1 MNILKIGAAVLA
13 MATIF
18 ALPLSASAATP
29 SRGKVLV
36 VMSSANSLDLRD
48 GKKYSTGYYL
58 NEFVVPYRKLI
69 EAGYEPVIAN
79 PNGDM
84 PVMDANSNN
93 AMFFGGDEA
102 ARSAAHKYAQDLKA
116 LKNPKT
122 LASVVAEGTSQYVG
136 LFVPGGHAPMADLLK
151 DRNLGKIL
159 VSFHES
165 GRPTGI
171 ICHGPIVLLAA
182 LSNPDAFV
190 ASMISGDGKA
200 NSLATGWPY
209 AGYRM
214 TVFSTGEEQA
224 LEGPSGLGGNVQYYP
239 VNALAEAGAHV
250 DTVANWHSNVIVDR
264 ELITAQQPMSAPAFG
279 DVLVKQLNAHQQSAA
294 NAQNR

>member
-1 MNILKIGAAVLA
+1 MSIFKIGAAVLA
-13 MATIF
+13 MAATF
-18 ALPLSASAATP
+18 AVVPSASAAQ

-36 VMSSANSLDLRD
+36 VMSSAHELDLRD
-48 GKKYSTGYYL
+48 GKKYTTGYYL
-58 NEFVVPYRKLI
+58 NEVVIPYRKLI

-84 PVMDANSNN
+84 PVMDVNSDNKL
-93 AMFFGGDEA
+93 FFGGDDA
-102 ARSAAHKYAQDLKA
+102 ARADAEKYVQGIEQLKH
-116 LKNPKT
+116 PKT
-122 LASVVAEGTSQYVG
+122 LASVVAEGTSGYVG
-136 LFVPGGHAPMADLLK
+136 VFIPGGHAPMADLLR

-159 VSFHES
+159 VSFHQS

-171 ICHGPIVLLAA
+171 ICHGPVSLLST
-182 LSNPDAFV
+182 LPDPDAFV
-190 ASMISGDGKA
+190 GSMIAGDGKA
-200 NSLATGWPY
+200 NTFAKGWPY

-224 LEGPSGLGGNVQYYP
+224 LESPGPLFIGGNVQFYP

-264 ELITAQQPMSAPAFG
+264 ELITAQQPMSAPEFG
-279 DVLVKQLNAHQQSAA
+279 DVLVKQLNSHKRSVAKQK
-294 NAQNR
+294 

>member
-1 MNILKIGAAVLA
+1 MNLLKMGAAILA
-13 MATIF
+13 LATTF
-18 ALPLSASAATP
+18 ALPTGASAQ

-36 VMSSANSLDLRD
+36 VMSSAHELDLKD

-93 AMFFGGDEA
+93 KMFFGGDDA
-102 ARSAAHKYAQDLKA
+102 ARASALNYAQGIQQLKH
-116 LKNPKT
+116 PKT

-136 LFVPGGHAPMADLLK
+136 VFIPGGHAPMVDLIK
-151 DRNLGKIL
+151 DKNLGKIL
-159 VSFHES
+159 VSFHDS

-171 ICHGPIVLLAA
+171 ICHGPIVLLST
-182 LSNPDAFV
+182 LQDPDAFI
-190 ASMISGDGKA
+190 ASMAANDGKA
-200 NSLATGWPY
+200 NSLAKGWPY
-209 AGYRM
+209 AGYRV
-214 TVFSTGEEQA
+214 TVFSTGEEQQ
-224 LEGPSGLGGNVQYYP
+224 LEGPNGLGGNVQFYP

-250 DTVANWHSNVIVDR
+250 DTLANWHSNVVVDR
-264 ELITAQQPMSAPAFG
+264 ELITGQQPMSAPEFG
-279 DVLVKQLNAHQQSAA
+279 DVLVAKLNAAKH
-294 NAQNR
+294 